1 MLKAALALTLA
12 LRLLVNYPLHSV
24 IHADLSPKGSLLAT
38 SHSGNYL
45 EIRSLKPLYLDGR
58 LFSPERSEI
67 EKVSFLNE
75 NTLLVVRKDKVEI
88 WKRQSIAS
96 WRLSVDLKKTGPIA
110 VSKDCKLLA
119 YTPSEDR
126 ISIFSTVDRSQVS
139 AVNDLPDL
147 VKALS
152 FSQDNSALFVLFS
165 DGELISY
172 DVASGKIVSEI
183 GRLNGDPLLH
193 GGRAFITKGRSLRI
207 LNLGDLSTLHV
218 IKIKKK
224 IQKALVKDKDI
235 LLISKGKGYLF
246 KLKEGKY
253 FLEKEIE
260 GIEGKKIKLTD
271 KGILIWDERHIGV
284 EGLFNIK
291 VSKIPVPEKIAL
303 IGNRLAETGQDF
315 ALVWNLETFS
325 PEFFYRGESTL
336 IGNKLYLKTRN
347 GYVCY
352 DLKRGESHLLK
363 TDGQIIEGNEL
374 FLWKTP
380 YLTWKDNKIKLERP
394 PRWAKIL
401 PKENILITDVGLY
414 DLKTKEKLLDLRGKN
429 FFISKILKSLV
440 ILRKGGIIIY
450 RLGSRIARGIDIE
463 YSKAFINEEG
473 SKLALVPPYDYGL
486 TILDLQN
493 GEETE
498 IEDENIGKV
507 KGALY
512 VESKLIVW
520 GKNGFSVYDADEKKT
535 LFEGMSGIE
544 KIIKGENNRIII
556 IREDG
561 TLWLYS
567 IERKRPVLYHDLNGI
582 AKTAMNLPKAMI
594 TVLESG
600 EVLILSKRN
609 LIPWFCFIFTSM
621 RDWLV
626 LSSENYFNASPL
638 GKKRIV
644 WLKGRYIY
652 PGRLAFEKY
661 MNPKKLRG
669 IWNEL

>member
-12 LRLLVNYPLHSV
+12 LRLLVNYPLHPV
-24 IHADLSPKGSLLAT
+24 IHADLSPKGNLLAT

-67 EKVSFLNE
+67 ERVLFLNE

-96 WRLSVDLKKTGPIA
+96 WRLSIDLKKTGPIA
-110 VSKDCKLLA
+110 VSKDGKLLA
-119 YTPSEDR
+119 YTPSEDK
-126 ISIFSTVDRSQVS
+126 IAIFSIADRSQVS
-139 AVNDLPDL
+139 VVNDLPDF

-152 FSQDNSALFVLFS
+152 FSQDDSALFVLFS

-172 DVASGKIVSEI
+172 EIASGKMISEI
-183 GRLNGDPLLH
+183 GELNGDPLLH
-193 GGRAFITKGRSLRI
+193 DGRAFMIKGRSLKI

-224 IQKALVKDKDI
+224 IQKALVKNESI
-235 LLISKGKGYLF
+235 LLISKEKRYLF

-253 FLEKEIE
+253 YLEKEIE
-260 GIEGKKIKLTD
+260 NISGENMKLTA
-271 KGILIWDERHIGV
+271 KGVLAWDEKHIGI
-284 EGLFNIK
+284 EGLFNLKILK
-291 VSKIPVPEKIAL
+291 VPVPEKIAL

-315 ALVWNLETFS
+315 ALVWNLKTFS
-325 PEFFYRGESTL
+325 PEFFYKGESKL
-336 IGNKLYLKTRN
+336 IGNNLYLKTRN
-347 GYVCY
+347 GYVRY
-352 DLKRGESHLLK
+352 NLKRGESCLLK
-363 TDGQIIEGNEL
+363 TEGRIIEGNEL
-374 FLWKTP
+374 FLWKAP
-380 YLTWKDNKIKLERP
+380 HLTWKDNRIKLKRP

-401 PKENILITDVGLY
+401 PKEDILITDVGLY

-429 FFISKILKSLV
+429 FFISKILNSLV

-450 RLGSRIARGIDIE
+450 RLGSRIARDINIE
-463 YSKAFINEEG
+463 YSKAFTNEEG
-473 SKLALVPPYDYGL
+473 SELALVPPYDYGL
-486 TILDLQN
+486 IILDLQN

-520 GKNGFSVYDADEKKT
+520 GENGFSVYDAGGKKIF
-535 LFEGMSGIE
+535 FEAMSGIE
-544 KIIKGENNRIII
+544 KIIKGENDRIII
-556 IREDG
+556 IRKDG

-567 IERKRPVLYHDLNGI
+567 IERKRPILYHDLNGI
-582 AKTAMNLPKAMI
+582 AQTVVNLPKAMI

-609 LIPWFCFIFTSM
+609 LVPWLCFIFASM

-626 LSSENYFNASPL
+626 LSSENYFNASPF
-638 GKKRIV
+638 GKKRIA
-644 WLKGRYIY
+644 WLKERYIY
-652 PGRLAFEKY
+652 PGRLAFERY
-661 MNPKKLRG
+661 MNPKKLRR